1 VIRKQSVVSLFIII
15 SLFASV
21 AHANGASGSPNRGY
35 ALSVVVFDGAPKS
48 AKKSNGF
55 VRIITAPFRA
65 LGRLFGGGGSK
76 KEDRPDAAGFKRA
89 EAGVA
94 AEVAEASQRAD
105 AERARKASEQERR
118 RNEKEQKR
126 VAGVNRGSGVETA
139 SSATGNAVALP
150 APKNQTPPVMW
161 KPYIENVPLDHLSQ
175 GRALLEY
182 GYYAEA
188 IAELSI
194 AATVGPDLVE
204 ANNLLGRTY
213 DRIGAHR
220 HAQEHYSRALSVA
233 PYNPWVLHNL
243 GHSLYLSG
251 NATDALKRLKQ
262 AARIAPNETNIVN
275 SIALVQVRLGKYNDA
290 LKSFARIEG
299 EFHGRLKLA
308 QALTDLNLPK
318 EAIKQYEAALRIQP
332 QSPVVLE
339 HLADLYQR
347 TGQLKEAEAARRML
361 DKPDKTKPLT
371 GGGG

>member
-1 VIRKQSVVSLFIII
+1 MIRKQRAVSLLIII
-15 SLFASV
+15 WLFASV
-21 AHANGASGSPNRGY
+21 APADAACVSPSRVQT
-35 ALSVVVFDGAPKS
+35 LSVVVFDGAPKS
-48 AKKSNGF
+48 AKRSNGF
-55 VRIITAPFRA
+55 VRVITAPFRA
-65 LGRLFGGGGSK
+65 LGKLFGGGGSK
-76 KEDRPDAAGFKRA
+76 KQDAAGLKRV

-94 AEVAEASQRAD
+94 AEVAGKAEALERGE
-105 AERARKASEQERR
+105 AERARKALEQERR
-118 RNEKEQKR
+118 RSEKEQKR
-126 VAGVNRGSGVETA
+126 VGGVNRVNGVETA
-139 SSATGNAVALP
+139 SSATESAGALP
-150 APKNQTPPVMW
+150 APKHPSPPVMW

-220 HAQEHYSRALSVA
+220 HAQEHYTRALSVA
-233 PYNPWVLHNL
+233 PFNPQVLHHL

-262 AARIAPNETNIVN
+262 AARIAPNDTKIVN

-339 HLADLYQR
+339 HLAVLYQR

-371 GGGG
+371 GGGR